1 MTLPTALRLP
11 AVLALIAVLSAC
23 GGKPKVVEAPPA
35 DPRYAEVVD
44 NGNTIAAVDPGYL
57 IGTNARTE
65 LAYNGSEAPGTVVV
79 DPYARVLY
87 LVSEGG
93 QATRYGIAVGREG
106 KGFRGDASIRRK
118 EVWPSWTPTANMLR
132 NEPDVYGPYAS
143 GLPGGIDN
151 PLGARA
157 LYLYRGG
164 KDTHYR
170 IHGTNNASTIGRAT
184 SAGCIRLFN
193 QDAIALYDRIDSGT
207 YVHVRT
213 PAESANL
220 EGELVEN
227 AEGYMV
233 PVASFPEDVQAQIRA
248 GNMPWPK
255 FVPVIGVNATAPVMP
270 ANAEGEVPP
279 APGT

>member
-1 MTLPTALRLP
+1 M
-11 AVLALIAVLSAC
+11 
-23 GGKPKVVEAPPA
+23 
-35 DPRYAEVVD
+35 
-44 NGNTIAAVDPGYL
+44 
-57 IGTNARTE
+57 
-65 LAYNGSEAPGTVVV
+65 
-79 DPYARVLY
+79 
-87 LVSEGG
+87 
-93 QATRYGIAVGREG
+93 
-106 KGFRGDASIRRK
+106 IRR
-118 EVWPSWTPTANMLR
+118 
-132 NEPDVYGPYAS
+132 EPDVYGPYAG
-143 GLPGGIDN
+143 GLPGGLEN

-164 KDTHYR
+164 KDTRYR

-193 QDAIALYDRIDSGT
+193 QDAMDIFERVPLGT

-213 PAESANL
+213 QGESVAI

-233 PVASFPEDVQAQIRA
+233 PVSSFPEDVQAQIRA
-248 GNMPWPK
+248 GIIPWPK

-270 ANAEGEVPP
+270 ATVTGEVPA